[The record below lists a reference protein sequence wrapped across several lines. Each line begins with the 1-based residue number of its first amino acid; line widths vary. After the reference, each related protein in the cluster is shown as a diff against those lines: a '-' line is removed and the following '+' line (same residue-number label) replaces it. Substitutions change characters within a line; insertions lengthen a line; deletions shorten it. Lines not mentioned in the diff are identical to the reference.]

1 MKELQNLYSGLKSNC
16 SNALCEGCTILE
28 ESKPDYAIMDYES
41 LVEGPV
47 LFLSDS
53 LRSKNGQS
61 QAFSNQERKVIENI
75 YQHGNA
81 QYAASVKCPSVK
93 EKDMTPGNMKLCRE
107 HLDATIEKVKPRLVY
122 ACGNL
127 AMKMLIR
134 KSGIT
139 NKRGSSYEF
148 TTSSGY
154 SCIVVPIYHP
164 YSVLKEPRHT
174 YLFETDIKNAYE
186 KYVLGKKSTS
196 KFTYNV
202 ATQIQEVKDIY
213 DELHDSEDTI
223 AVDIETTGLNFKT
236 DQIMTIAIS
245 CQDKTWVIPCNHKD
259 SPFRQPDYEHPM
271 DAVLDCDS
279 DYTLMWNYLA
289 EILENPKNK
298 KVFHNAKFD
307 LKFLLKENIA
317 PTNVWDTKIMH
328 HLINENA
335 PKSLMDLIKLYFADE
350 LENL

>member
-1 MKELQNLYSGLKSNC
+1 I
-16 SNALCEGCTILE
+16 EG
-28 ESKPDYAIMDYES
+28 
-41 LVEGPV
+41 
-47 LFLSDS
+47 
-53 LRSKNGQS
+53 
-61 QAFSNQERKVIENI
+61 I

-81 QYAASVKCPSVK
+81 QYAAAVKCPSVK
-93 EKDMTPGNMKLCRE
+93 EKDMTPGNMKLCRV

-164 YSVLKEPRHT
+164 YSVLREPRHA

-186 KYVLGKKSTS
+186 KYILGKKSTS
-196 KFTYNV
+196 TFTYNV
-202 ATQIQEVKDIY
+202 ATQIEEVKAIH
-213 DELHDSEDTI
+213 DELYDSEETI

-236 DQIMTIAIS
+236 DEIMTIAIS
-245 CQDKTWVIPCNHKD
+245 CKDKTWVIPCYHKD
-259 SPFRQPDYEHPM
+259 SPFRNPD
-271 DAVLDCDS
+271 S
-279 DYTLMWNYLA
+279 LMWNYLA

-307 LKFLLKENIA
+307 LKFLLKEHIA
-317 PTNVWDTKIMH
+317 PKNVWDTKIMH
-328 HLINENA
+328 HFINENA
-335 PKSLMDLIKLYFADE
+335 PKSLMDLVKLYFADE